1 MKIFITG
8 ATGFL
13 GQYLIREL
21 ASKFETIY
29 VLSRRSDYDGFNQYP
44 NIEIVKGDITKL
56 EMIEDITA
64 REKVFS
70 DCDYILHAAALYDLE
85 ASYSESFLHNVVGT
99 QNVLRLVKKM
109 KKLKAFYYISTIAV
123 GCEESFLLEE
133 DVFPARVDFKDAYSQ
148 TKYLAEKM
156 VREQTVNVPVR
167 IIRPGIIIG
176 DSVTGK
182 MEKIDGPYYFIEAF
196 KKYSHYLKALPVV
209 PLSFNPRTKIP
220 LIPVD
225 HCAHYIGLLIERD
238 QCESKLKTYHLIS
251 SELPTVGEFLN
262 DLNQVFG
269 LKTRY
274 IPVLK
279 NPVHSSLL
287 KFLGIPKELIP
298 FMFSKLSYDKTRTT
312 KELPEIQESTY
323 STYKSILFNRA
334 SH

>member
-13 GQYLIREL
+13 GKYLIREL
-21 ASKFETIY
+21 APKFETIY
-29 VLSRRSDYDGFNQYP
+29 VLSRKSDYDGFNLYS
-44 NIEIVKGDITKL
+44 NIQVVKGDITKL
-56 EMIEDITA
+56 EMIENNEV
-64 REKVFS
+64 REQVFS
-70 DCDYILHAAALYDLE
+70 ECDYVLHAAALYDLE

-123 GCEESFLLEE
+123 GSEESFILEE
-133 DVFPARVDFKDAYSQ
+133 DIYPARVDFTDSYSQ

-156 VREQTVNVPVR
+156 VREQTVDVPVR

-182 MEKIDGPYYFIEAF
+182 MDKIDGPYYFIEAF

-225 HCAHYIGLLIERD
+225 HCARYITLLVERD
-238 QCESKLKTYHLIS
+238 QSEAKLKTYHLIS
-251 SELPTVGEFLN
+251 NELPTVGEFLN

-279 NPVHSSLL
+279 NLVHSSLL

-298 FMFSKLSYDKTRTT
+298 FMFSKLSYDKTRTIE
-312 KELPEIQESTY
+312 ELPEIQESAY

-334 SH
+334 SQ